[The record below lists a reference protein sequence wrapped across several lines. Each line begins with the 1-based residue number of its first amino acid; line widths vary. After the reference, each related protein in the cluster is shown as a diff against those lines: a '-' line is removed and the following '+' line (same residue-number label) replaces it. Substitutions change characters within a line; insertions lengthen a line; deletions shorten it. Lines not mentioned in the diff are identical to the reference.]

1 MKSLEEIKEEVKEVL
16 SEERYEHSLGVM
28 EKAVELAKEYGEDE
42 QKAALVGITHDIA
55 KEMSFEESL
64 QYIED
69 NNIEISTY
77 DKEVPATLHGI
88 IAADMTSKRYGFTK
102 EMQDA
107 IKYHTTARE
116 NMTLLDKILYV
127 ADKTEPRTRNYSKL
141 EEYNNVIREKGLD
154 KAVLFGIEQHTIQ
167 NAINKRKLLHI
178 NSILARN
185 DIIRRTK
192 DKTL

>member
-1 MKSLEEIKEEVKEVL
+1 
-16 SEERYEHSLGVM
+16 M
-28 EKAVELAKEYGEDE
+28 EKAVELAKKYGEDE

-69 NNIEISTY
+69 NKIEISMY

-88 IAADMTSKRYGFTK
+88 IAADLTGKKYGFTK

-154 KAVLFGIEQHTIQ
+154 EAVLFGIEQHTIQ